1 MRDKKNIT
9 LEVDSALALMQEI
22 YNDVTENRNTA
33 SLIMK
38 KMLGFMKDPTDITVI
53 GPIIK
58 DQQKI
63 INDCIQKKIYLSK
76 LQSALIKES
85 GSISNSDKNSSFSVV
100 SLSDEDRRILEQLK
114 DDFDS
119 QKDNDDDTYKINE

>member
-85 GSISNSDKNSSFSVV
+85 GGISSSDKNNSFSVV
-100 SLSDEDRRILEQLK
+100 SLSDEDRLILEQLK
-114 DDFDS
+114 DDLDA